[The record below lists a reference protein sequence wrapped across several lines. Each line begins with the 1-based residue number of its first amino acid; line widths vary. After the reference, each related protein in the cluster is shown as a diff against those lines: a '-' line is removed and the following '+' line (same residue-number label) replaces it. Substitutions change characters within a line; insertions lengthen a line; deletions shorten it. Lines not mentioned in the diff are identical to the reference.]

1 MAVFFRS
8 RIGVRL
14 FCQHPFFLVPLETC
28 RNGSPWSATDPSINS
43 GQVAG
48 SGVKHYDVLYRVD
61 DSEWVLWLNDTTG
74 TTETYN
80 ANPGHTYAFRV
91 CAVDHVGNEA
101 CQKAAAKTVIV
112 KKYYSVAGQR
122 VAMRSNGVLYY
133 LHSDHLG
140 STSLTTNETGAVVA
154 AQRYLPYGEVR
165 WINSSPEL
173 SGTLP
178 TDLTYTGQ
186 RSENGPGLMDY
197 RARFY
202 SSRLGRFV
210 SADTLV
216 PNPAVPQLF
225 NRYSY
230 AGNNPVLY
238 NDPDGHCGPLCWAGI
253 VFALG
258 VTAVALARD
267 TLLPEATLPHLY
279 ASAASS
285 YGVPVQIVAG
295 VLESEQALDTD
306 FLDQVETAVYSSAP
320 LAVVEQI
327 VARKFSDPGPG
338 IGNIHVSTAQNVSAY
353 FAKYY
358 PDCEEMQLNI
368 HNSSTAEV
376 TKMLTDDSFNI
387 KVAAAVIRQLAD
399 YRFGTSGLP
408 RLTGHENLSEWTTE
422 DAVAIWHGYRY
433 GVDGV
438 SPVGYGLG
446 FTLDNFQNRKY
457 SLDEMI
463 ARATGI
469 GAEDSMRRSLDHF
482 KQYLGVTQLTADCK
496 AVEPDK
502 NGWPLG

>member
-1 MAVFFRS
+1 VSLKITVLFPLRRGAHTATVTHVYTFDAGDTAGGTYNVAVTLPARIAAGVIPVQWSSVEDGSGIRGYDLEVSTDGGAGWTRLLTATQATGYTFTGTPGVAYTFRL
-8 RIGVRL
+8 R
-14 FCQHPFFLVPLETC
+14 
-28 RNGSPWSATDPSINS
+28 ATDNVNNVS
-43 GQVAG
+43 A
-48 SGVKHYDVLYRVD
+48 
-61 DSEWVLWLNDTTG
+61 WVQA
-74 TTETYN
+74 E
-80 ANPGHTYAFRV
+80 
-91 CAVDHVGNEA
+91 
-101 CQKAAAKTVIV
+101 AKTVIV

-376 TKMLTDDSFNI
+376 TKMLTD
-387 KVAAAVIRQLAD
+387 
-399 YRFGTSGLP
+399 
-408 RLTGHENLSEWTTE
+408 
-422 DAVAIWHGYRY
+422 
-433 GVDGV
+433 
-438 SPVGYGLG
+438 
-446 FTLDNFQNRKY
+446 
-457 SLDEMI
+457 
-463 ARATGI
+463 
-469 GAEDSMRRSLDHF
+469 
-482 KQYLGVTQLTADCK
+482 
-496 AVEPDK
+496 VESHKIVP
-502 NGWPLG
+502 G